1 MNDAIHNVAD
11 KQDGGAINIGEPVN
25 HWKTVETFAIT
36 IFSAAT
42 ISSVGTLH
50 ITPSLNVNRS
60 VQLSNKDGNP
70 VVDLANTDT
79 AHRTIDVRSD
89 VRVINVNNQDFGKMQ
104 QALEDLKRDVA
115 RDAARIEQKVDSLPT
130 KDWVEK
136 TALQQQLSEINKAA
150 NKRIAVWGIAIP
162 AVVTLVV
169 FFLTRWLAK

>member
-11 KQDGGAINIGEPVN
+11 AQDGGAINIGETVN

-50 ITPSLNVNRS
+50 ITPNLNVNRS

-89 VRVINVNNQDFGKMQ
+89 VGVINVNDQDFGKMQ
-104 QALEDLKRDVA
+104 QALEDLKGTVA
-115 RDAARIEQKVDSLPT
+115 RMEQKMDALPT
-130 KDWVEK
+130 KDTFEK
-136 TALQQQLSEINKAA
+136 EILKQQLAEINKAA
-150 NKRIAVWGIAIP
+150 NKRIAIWGIAIP
-162 AVVTLVV
+162 AAVTLVV
-169 FFLTRWLAK
+169 FFLTLWLAK